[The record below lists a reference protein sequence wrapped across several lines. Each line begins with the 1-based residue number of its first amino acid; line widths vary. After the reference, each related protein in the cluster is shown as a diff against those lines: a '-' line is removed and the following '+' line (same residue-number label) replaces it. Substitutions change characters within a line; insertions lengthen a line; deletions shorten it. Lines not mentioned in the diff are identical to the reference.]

1 MTISEVSKKYGL
13 TQDTLRYYERIGLI
27 PYINRTSSGIRD
39 YTEEAC
45 KWIEFIKCMRLAGLP
60 IETLIEYVA
69 LDQEGDST
77 ITARKELLVEE
88 REKLIERIKEMQK
101 TLEPLN
107 HKISRYEEAE
117 LTGVLSCGK

>member
-1 MTISEVSKKYGL
+1 MK
-13 TQDTLRYYERIGLI
+13 RYYERIGLI

-45 KWIEFIKCMRLAGLP
+45 KWIEFIKCMRLAGMP

-101 TLEPLN
+101 TLERLN

-117 LTGVLSCGK
+117 LTGVLSWGK

>member
-101 TLEPLN
+101 TLERLN
-107 HKISRYEEAE
+107 HKINRYEEAE
-117 LTGVLSCGK
+117 LTGVLSWGK

>member
-88 REKLIERIKEMQK
+88 REKLIERIKEIQK
-101 TLEPLN
+101 TLERLN

-117 LTGVLSCGK
+117 LTGVLSWGK

>member
-101 TLEPLN
+101 TLERLN

-117 LTGVLSCGK
+117 LTGVLSLGK